1 MTAEQVIRALVVKQ
15 LGSFSYEQLAFHLT
29 DSQTYRTF
37 CRFGALDGT
46 LRAQLEH
53 YLELTRRVAE
63 QTERR
68 GFLGE
73 SVPAAEKIVSIFEP
87 HVDII
92 RKGSRDTVFGHKVYL
107 TVGESLILDVVVR
120 SGNPADATTVGTM
133 IDRHAARWGVPPKQA
148 VFDGGFTS
156 QANLEEL
163 KAAGVE
169 DVVFTR
175 ARRIAVDEMA
185 KSAWVYR
192 QLRRFRAGIEGVIGY
207 LKMAY
212 GLCRVTWRGL
222 ARFRT
227 YVWASVVSANLM
239 TLARHRMAAA

>member
-1 MTAEQVIRALVVKQ
+1 MRTLPHQPTLRPVFVSHEHASELAEIDRILSECPEAAAAVERDLVAGVTNPGTGRRGMTAEQVIRAIIVKQ

-107 TVGESLILDVVVR
+107 TVGESLILDVVVS
-120 SGNPADATTVGTM
+120 SGNPADATMVGKLVV
-133 IDRHAARWGVPPKQA
+133 GEPPLDQ
-148 VFDGGFTS
+148 
-156 QANLEEL
+156 
-163 KAAGVE
+163 
-169 DVVFTR
+169 
-175 ARRIAVDEMA
+175 IA
-185 KSAWVYR
+185 
-192 QLRRFRAGIEGVIGY
+192 
-207 LKMAY
+207 
-212 GLCRVTWRGL
+212 
-222 ARFRT
+222 
-227 YVWASVVSANLM
+227 
-239 TLARHRMAAA
+239 TL